1 MKLYL
6 SSLGL
11 GNETDRLVSMIPG
24 NGRAAVVFSAL
35 DFSNEVERKQASVD
49 REVQVLAGLGLE
61 AKALD
66 LRDFFGRPDSLAEEM
81 ARFGML
87 WVIGGNTFVLR
98 RAMRQSGLDRFLLDN
113 RDDDEFVYAGYS
125 AGCCVLAPTLRGIDL
140 VDDPLV
146 VPEGYDREIVWEG
159 LSLIDYCIAPHYRS
173 DMEESP
179 LIENAVQYFIDNKI
193 LFKALRDGEVI
204 LVD

>member
-24 NGRAAVVFSAL
+24 NRRAAVVFSAL
-35 DFSNEVERKQASVD
+35 DFSNEFERKQASVD
-49 REVQVLAGLGLE
+49 REVQMLAGLGLE
-61 AKALD
+61 AEALD
-66 LRDFFGRPDSLAEEM
+66 LRDFFGRPDSLADEM

-113 RDDDEFVYAGYS
+113 RDNDEFVYAGYS

-146 VPEGYDREIVWEG
+146 VPEGYDREIVWDG
-159 LSLIDYCIAPHYRS
+159 LSLVDYCIAPHYRS

-179 LIENAVQYFIDNKI
+179 LIEKAVQYFIDNKM

-204 LVD
+204 VVE

>member
-24 NGRAAVVFSAL
+24 NRRAAVVFSAL
-35 DFSNEVERKQASVD
+35 DFSNEFERKQASVD
-49 REVQVLAGLGLE
+49 REVQMLAGLGLE
-61 AKALD
+61 AEALD
-66 LRDFFGRPDSLAEEM
+66 LRDFFGRPDSLADEM

-98 RAMRQSGLDRFLLDN
+98 RAMRQSGLDRFLIDN
-113 RDDDEFVYAGYS
+113 RDNDEFVYAGYS

-146 VPEGYDREIVWEG
+146 VPEGYDMEIVWEG
-159 LSLIDYCIAPHYRS
+159 LSLVDYCIAPHYRS
-173 DMEESP
+173 DMEESS
-179 LIENAVQYFIDNKI
+179 LIEKAVQYFIDNKM

-204 LVD
+204 VVD